1 MNKIPLDLNLT
12 HYLISLHLEPK
23 KNVKLEVLQFKLK
36 LHGGH
41 SGTKI
46 S

>member
-23 KNVKLEVLQFKLK
+23 KYLARGFA
-36 LHGGH
+36 
-41 SGTKI
+41 S
-46 S
+46 